1 MYSYFFGKY
10 YYQYEI
16 LSMINVIEEDRKQ
29 QRLQGKVM
37 STSFSDDLKIL
48 VITPK
53 EYKKHDLIIK
63 EEKIEKS

>member
-1 MYSYFFGKY
+1 
-10 YYQYEI
+10 
-16 LSMINVIEEDRKQ
+16 MINVIEEDRKQ